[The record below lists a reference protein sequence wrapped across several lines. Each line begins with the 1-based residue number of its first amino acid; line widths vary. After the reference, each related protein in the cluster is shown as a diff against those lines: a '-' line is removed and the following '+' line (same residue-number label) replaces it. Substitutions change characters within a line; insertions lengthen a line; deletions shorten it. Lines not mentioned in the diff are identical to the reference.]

1 MSRLPSWGI
10 EALFPVCQPHNRHYI
25 RCDPPTLALRSGL
38 IFSYE
43 SVACG
48 SAARNWTSNFAS
60 NWASNFASNWASN
73 FASNWAN
80 DEGQGR
86 QSCGDPVNIEHC
98 SGQIPRVSVAV
109 TPAPRSRQAVEKGK
123 RKQAADEASNA
134 DWAKSKSRADPAF
147 EANSQA
153 TPKDRALPKTHCA
166 SHTWLAKNLTSAIQA
181 ATKLLICVGVS
192 SPRYL

>member
-1 MSRLPSWGI
+1 M
-10 EALFPVCQPHNRHYI
+10 FPVCQPHNRHYI
-25 RCDPPTLALRSGL
+25 RCEPPTLALRSGL

-43 SVACG
+43 SVVCG
-48 SAARNWTSNFAS
+48 SAARNWASNFAS

-166 SHTWLAKNLTSAIQA
+166 SHNLAGQELDVRDPSGDEAVDMCRRVISPLPETTTLPAR
-181 ATKLLICVGVS
+181 LLI
-192 SPRYL
+192 

>member
-1 MSRLPSWGI
+1 LSRLPSWGI

-25 RCDPPTLALRSGL
+25 RCEPPTLALRSGL

-43 SVACG
+43 SVVCG

-134 DWAKSKSRADPAF
+134 IGQSQNRGLILPSRPTVKRP
-147 EANSQA
+147 QKIVLCRRRTVLL
-153 TPKDRALPKTHCA
+153 TPG
-166 SHTWLAKNLTSAIQA
+166 W
-181 ATKLLICVGVS
+181 
-192 SPRYL
+192 PRT